1 MKISELYFPL
11 AFILGQLVIAVVAV
25 SRMPA

>member
-11 AFILGQLVIAVVAV
+11 AFILGQLAVAVIAVSKIA
-25 SRMPA
+25 A

>member
-11 AFILGQLVIAVVAV
+11 AFILGQLVIAVIAV
-25 SRMPA
+25 SNIPA